1 MSFSI
6 SLASAQ
12 ILRCGPLLFPYRQKL
27 WLARSRRSA
36 RRFGAHSLTGVKA
49 VSGDNSEEQSKKL
62 LEAKVRMHDQEEALD
77 VANSVCSTNLTG
89 PNPKVGITAPYVV
102 NADHYLCRGRFFFA
116 PVSAVVGII
125 TTRP

>member
-1 MSFSI
+1 MLFSI

-12 ILRCGPLLFPYRQKL
+12 ISRCVPPLLSYRQKL

-49 VSGDNSEEQSKKL
+49 VSADNSKKQSKKL

-77 VANSVCSTNLTG
+77 VANPVRSTNLAG
-89 PNPKVGITAPYVV
+89 PNLKAGMMTPYVV
-102 NADHYLCRGRFFFA
+102 NADLY
-116 PVSAVVGII
+116 
-125 TTRP
+125 